1 MITKELN
8 IKKYGCF
15 YVSDYHLE
23 MILLPY
29 IKKHIDNSK
38 IIIFTEEDL
47 LSTIRILLDRVNF
60 SEAEKNKILDL
71 HYWNRKK
78 IKELLDKN
86 EKYIFIINGN
96 ISYIEEMNKK
106 IEKFDLKNYNIV
118 DCYNVEKIDVSEIE
132 NKYDLKLNTSKI

>member
-8 IKKYGCF
+8 IKKYCCF
-15 YVSDYHLE
+15 YVSDFHLE

-47 LSTIRILLDRVNF
+47 LGTIKILLDRINF
-60 SEAEKNKILDL
+60 SEVEKNKILDL
-71 HYWNRKK
+71 HYWNSKRIKK
-78 IKELLDKN
+78 LINKD
-86 EKYIFIINGN
+86 EKYVFIINGN
-96 ISYIEEMNKK
+96 ISYIEEINKK

-118 DCYNVEKIDVSEIE
+118 DCYNVERIDVSEIE
-132 NKYDLKLNTSKI
+132 NKYDLKLNTGKI